1 MARKQRTGVVQS
13 DKMEKTVVVMV
24 ERTVTHPLYKKV
36 LRRRK
41 QYQAHDETNTCALG
55 DKVLIEECR
64 PISKNKHWRVVEILE
79 RHEVADIQPSDIR
92 APVLDGPTPPASAP
106 DAPNTPTDSSAT
118 DSSAT
123 DDSGNDSAT
132 DESGND
138 DSGNDSATD
147 TSGASA

>member
-41 QYQAHDETNTCALG
+41 QYQAHDETNACALG
-55 DKVLIEECR
+55 DKVRIEECR

-79 RHEVADIQPSDIR
+79 RHEVADIQPRDI
-92 APVLDGPTPPASAP
+92 SAP
-106 DAPNTPTDSSAT
+106 ALDTPAAVTAPAASS
-118 DSSAT
+118 D
-123 DDSGNDSAT
+123 
-132 DESGND
+132 
-138 DSGNDSATD
+138 TD
-147 TSGASA
+147 TDTANADTANTDAANTDATSTEDPGASA

>member
-41 QYQAHDETNTCALG
+41 QYQAHDETNACALG

-64 PISKNKHWRVVEILE
+64 PISKNKHWRVLEILE
-79 RHEVADIQPSDIR
+79 RHEVADIQPRDIS
-92 APVLDGPTPPASAP
+92 APVLAPPTTPAPAP
-106 DAPNTPTDSSAT
+106 AAPVTHTDATT
-118 DSSAT
+118 T
-123 DDSGNDSAT
+123 DDSDSDTASDDSA
-132 DESGND
+132 S
-138 DSGNDSATD
+138 D
-147 TSGASA
+147 TTSDNSGASA